1 MLFLSHTVHNYI
13 NNFVLEDIL
22 EMVKENRRFIHYG
35 EGNGTLLKNSFSVC
49 VESLNFIF
57 S

>member
-35 EGNGTLLKNSFSVC
+35 EGNGTT
-49 VESLNFIF
+49 
-57 S
+57 